1 MGTSRYFVRKTTIL
15 PPKRPRRIH
24 VSPCHDTPILFGD
37 EVKRCP
43 WGHLAYGGSC
53 LQSITLRNSE
63 TSMEELLPHDVI
75 EYHIMVRLDV
85 KTLLKFK
92 SVSKQWMSTI
102 QSPSFQERQLIHH
115 LSQSS
120 GDPHVLLVS
129 LYDPCARQQDP
140 SISSFEALRTFLVE
154 SSAASVQIPTPWED
168 KLYFVCNTSC
178 DGLICLFSFYELPS
192 IVVNPTTRWHRTFPK
207 CNYQLVAA
215 DKGERHECFKVACPT
230 PGFGKDKISGTYKPV
245 WLYNSAELDLNDK
258 PTTCEVFDFATNAW
272 RYVFPASP
280 HLILHTQDPVYV
292 DGSLH
297 WFTALSH
304 EGETMVL
311 SLDLHSET
319 FQVIS
324 KAPFLNVSDEY
335 YIVMCNL
342 GDRLCV
348 SEQKWPNQV
357 IWSLDDSDH
366 KTWKQIYSIDLIITS
381 SLFFSAIFAFTPLAV
396 LDKDKLLFY
405 DSTHGDAF
413 LTHDPDTKS
422 YDLPYTSNRCATVV
436 CYFPSLISIL

>member
-1 MGTSRYFVRKTTIL
+1 
-15 PPKRPRRIH
+15 
-24 VSPCHDTPILFGD
+24 
-37 EVKRCP
+37 
-43 WGHLAYGGSC
+43 
-53 LQSITLRNSE
+53 
-63 TSMEELLPHDVI
+63 MEELLPHDVI
-75 EYHIMVRLDV
+75 EFHILERLDV

-92 SVSKQWMSTI
+92 SVSKQWISTI
-102 QSPSFQERQLIHH
+102 QSPCFQERQLIHH
-115 LSQSS
+115 LSQSP

-129 LYDPCARQQDP
+129 LSDPSARQQDP
-140 SISSFEALRTFLVE
+140 SFEALRTLEVG
-154 SSAASVQIPTPWED
+154 SSSASVQIPTPWED
-168 KLYFVCNTSC
+168 KLYDVCNTSC
-178 DGLICLFSFYELPS
+178 DGLICLYDFYALPS

-215 DKGERHECFKVACPT
+215 DKGERDECFEVPYPT

-245 WLYNSAELDLNDK
+245 WLYNSAELGLNDK
-258 PTTCEVFDFATNAW
+258 ATTCEVFDFATNAW
-272 RYVFPASP
+272 RYIFPASP
-280 HLILHTQDPVYV
+280 HLILHTQYPVYV

-311 SLDLHSET
+311 SLDLHSEI

-335 YIVMCNL
+335 KIVMCNL
-342 GDRLCV
+342 DDRLCV
-348 SEQKWPNQV
+348 SEEKWPNQV

-381 SLFFSAIFAFTPLAV
+381 SLFGITRFAFTPLAV

-405 DSTHGDAF
+405 DREHGNAF

-422 YDLPYTSNRCATVV
+422 YDLPYTSKRWARVV